1 MRIRTKGHSLRRLR
15 TSSQSENS
23 SSFSLRRCSRMKPAG
38 GRSSMRSFRTSS
50 YVAPPT
56 LYERRRAQVSLFTG
70 IVVVG
75 MTINIIRLIVL
86 IVVARRC
93 KSVPLPDRRT
103 ALTLVVRPDA
113 PPGLPN
119 VRNYDGAWTEWGNLV
134 RTPIENP

>member
-1 MRIRTKGHSLRRLR
+1 
-15 TSSQSENS
+15 
-23 SSFSLRRCSRMKPAG
+23 
-38 GRSSMRSFRTSS
+38 MRSFRTSS